1 MVSMNKEQKF
11 YSILKDLFVGAK
23 LEGDSGYVNLMNI
36 KTDYFNKIRE
46 RIKKEVKATF
56 GEDQPEDLF
65 DKLYTFFDSYFSDGG
80 AIFFSSTP
88 VYKNIYA
95 KVYSDREDTALF
107 WKTAK
112 LYYVKSEANY
122 KTIENLSIDSDPEI
136 AFDFAFDASFLKHK
150 QANEKKELEFY
161 FIGTQKRGG
170 KKIVKF
176 RVLYK
181 NDNKYTKLQEIL
193 KIKDKAKI
201 IKHLLE
207 NIEKLKNSKIV
218 LLNSGFDFSK
228 SSDKGARD
236 KAKVEFIVSDN
247 KDLKGSVSIEPTIS
261 ETGEIEKYL
270 KLKSINLSSEE
281 IEKAFK
287 IYKRQTEIDYF
298 IHKDAKGFLREQF
311 DLYMYQHLAGSMDT
325 VFNQESLDRI
335 KKIKDIAHLT
345 IDFIGNFEDELKKI
359 WLKPKFARNS
369 NYVLTLDRIADKKGG
384 LEIIVKILKFKGFN
398 NQFAEWLELGI
409 VDKKFNPKEIIKNEK
424 LNKDWQFLPIDTKHF
439 KDLEIEVIGLFD
451 NLDEALDGRLIKSD
465 NFQVLNTLLPKYKEQ
480 VQTIYIDPPFNTG
493 KDFDFVDTF
502 QDSTWLTLMDNRIEF
517 SKSFL
522 KDEGNFYLH
531 LDHIAEHYAKILL
544 DKNFGPDNFK
554 AKITWNTGDNI
565 SGFKSQALNWIRQA
579 DFIHFYSKSEKYL
592 FYKTYELLIKSN
604 AFGWLDI
611 LGKDK
616 DNLFI
621 EKWVNGVFERIKV
634 DKKVKAK
641 GTIWNDIYSFQYSE
655 PRITE
660 SLSFVS
666 NQKPENLIR
675 RIVQASSEPKD
686 MVFDFFVGSGTTCAV
701 CQKINRKW
709 IGVEMGDFFNEI
721 YLDEVEIN
729 KNGSTKTSAEEK
741 GEENIE
747 KIDIK
752 NNPAIVKILSETK
765 SKAKVVMKK
774 IGVLGRMKI
783 VLKGDKEFKAIHSPV
798 IRKPHLS
805 KDMNWQGGGFFKY
818 YELEQYEDVLKRAN
832 YNPTEKELQKID
844 FDFSALENGAKA
856 ERKKQIDEV
865 FSLSEKLADKGL
877 EIDLKKEKARFV
889 FEKLYPDV
897 DIAETISNLF
907 GKKIKKISKDKI
919 IFEDDSEIDLN
930 NLDFA
935 KYAPLKKLIYW

>member
-1 MVSMNKEQKF
+1 MNNNKEQKF
-11 YSILKDLFVGAK
+11 YSILQDLFVGAK

-46 RIKKEVKATF
+46 RIKKEVKAKF
-56 GEDQPEDLF
+56 GENQPEDLF

-136 AFDFAFDASFLKHK
+136 AFDFAFDASLLKHK

-161 FIGTQKRGG
+161 FLGTQKRGG

-207 NIEKLKNSKIV
+207 NIEKLKSPKIV
-218 LLNSGFDFSK
+218 LLNSGLDFAK
-228 SSDKGARD
+228 LSDKGARD
-236 KAKVEFIVSDN
+236 KAKIEFIVSDN
-247 KDLKGSVSIEPTIS
+247 KDLHGSVSVEPAIS
-261 ETGEIEKYL
+261 EIGEIEKYL
-270 KLKSINLSSEE
+270 KLKGVNLSSEE
-281 IEKAFK
+281 IEKAFR
-287 IYKRQTEIDYF
+287 IYKKQTEIDYF

-311 DLYMYQHLAGSMDT
+311 DLYIYQHLAGSMDT
-325 VFNQESLDRI
+325 VFSQESLDRI

-369 NYVLTLDRIADKKGG
+369 NYVLTLNRIADKKGG
-384 LEIIVKILKFKGFN
+384 LGIIAKILKYKGLN

-424 LNKDWQFLPIDTKHF
+424 LNNDWQFLPIDTKHF
-439 KDLEIEVIGLFD
+439 KDLEIEIIDLFD

-465 NFQVLNTLLPKYKEQ
+465 NFQALNTLLPKYREQ

-493 KDFDFVDTF
+493 DDFAYIDKF
-502 QDSTWLTLMDNRIEF
+502 QDSTWLSLMENRLELAKYFLNSQGSYFVNLDENADFYGRILLNRLNLEEVKKITF
-517 SKSFL
+517 DTNATKDEEADLFGYKSFGNNFAL
-522 KDEGNFYLH
+522 KSSTLYFC
-531 LDHIAEHYAKILL
+531 
-544 DKNFGPDNFK
+544 KNK
-554 AKITWNTGDNI
+554 E
-565 SGFKSQALNWIRQA
+565 
-579 DFIHFYSKSEKYL
+579 SK
-592 FYKTYELLIKSN
+592 FYKLWKPNRNITNLNI
-604 AFGWLDI
+604 GWLDLI
-611 LGKDK
+611 ALPKKDRNK
-616 DNLFI
+616 FNKIEDFDYFVEKYKNGNL
-621 EKWVNGVFERIKV
+621 EYQKV
-634 DKKVKAK
+634 DINEKIYPVSD
-641 GTIWNDIYSFQYSE
+641 IWNDIYSFTQSE
-655 PRITE
+655 MRISE
-660 SLSFVS
+660 NLSFTT
-666 NQKPENLIR
+666 QKPENFLRRVIQATSTKNDLIL
-675 RIVQASSEPKD
+675 
-686 MVFDFFVGSGTTCAV
+686 DFFGGSGTTFAV
-701 CQKINRKW
+701 AQKLGRKW
-709 IGVEMGDFFNEI
+709 LGIEMGAHFYDFFE
-721 YLDEVEIN
+721 DWD
-729 KNGSTKTSAEEK
+729 KTQNLS
-741 GEENIE
+741 
-747 KIDIK
+747 
-752 NNPAIVKILSETK
+752 VKKLG
-765 SKAKVVMKK
+765 M
-774 IGVLGRMKI
+774 LGRLKN
-783 VLKGDKEFKAIHSPV
+783 VLFGDQNFKAVDKERRS
-798 IRKPHLS
+798 HLS
-805 KDMNWQGGGFFKY
+805 KDINWQGGGFFKY

-844 FDFSALENGAKA
+844 FNFSNLENG
-856 ERKKQIDEV
+856 ERTKKKKEIDEV

-897 DIAETISNLF
+897 DVAETISNLF
-907 GKKIKKISKDKI
+907 GKKIKKINKDKVV
-919 IFEDDSEIDLN
+919 FEDDSEIDLN